1 MTSSPGSTA
10 VSIAAII
17 ASVAPHETVTSVSGS
32 TSRFHA
38 ADCFRATAR
47 RSCGAPQV
55 VAYWL
60 YPSRRATAAASR
72 IRGSVS
78 KSGNP
83 CAKLTARSGPL
94 RARFNRVISRMTD
107 SVKLWAFSESR
118 VERLVSRI
126 GPLQVDVGARARV
139 TALRHLQ
146 APLPAPANVAG
157 PARAGE
163 ELEHVGSAQQA
174 DHLAALDHRNPP
186 DALSDQ
192 ESRRL
197 VDACV
202 LADRDDVRAHDVA
215 RDLSLLREHVDL
227 GDDPGHMPVG
237 SDHRRPRDPLGGE
250 CGRDLIDRGVLA
262 KGDHV
267 ARHHL
272 FDRDHG

>member
-32 TSRFHA
+32 TSRFHST
-38 ADCFRATAR
+38 DCFRATAR

-78 KSGNP
+78 KSGKP
-83 CAKLTARSGPL
+83 CAKFTARSGPF

-107 SVKLWAFSESR
+107 SVKLCAFSDSR

-146 APLPAPANVAG
+146 PALPAPANIAG

-163 ELEHVGSAQQA
+163 EFEYVGSTQQA
-174 DHLAALDHRNPP
+174 DHLAVLDHGNPP
-186 DALSDQ
+186 DALSNQ
-192 ESRRL
+192 EPRGL
-197 VDACV
+197 VDAGV
-202 LADRDDVRAHDVA
+202 FADRDDVRAHDVA
-215 RDLSLLREHVDL
+215 RDLALLREHVYL
-227 GDDPGHMPVG
+227 GDDSGHVPVG
-237 SDHRRPRDPLGGE
+237 CDHRRPRDPLGGE
-250 CGRDLIDRGVLA
+250 RCRDLIDRCVLA

-267 ARHHL
+267 ASHHL

>member
-38 ADCFRATAR
+38 AACFRAPAW

-60 YPSRRATAAASR
+60 YPSRRAVAAASR

-107 SVKLWAFSESR
+107 SVKLWAFRESR

-126 GPLQVDVGARARV
+126 GPLQLDVSARARIA
-139 TALRHLQ
+139 ALRHLQ
-146 APLPAPANVAG
+146 PALPPPANIAG
-157 PARAGE
+157 PPRAGE
-163 ELEHVGSAQQA
+163 EFEHVGSAQQA
-174 DHLAALDHRNPP
+174 DHLAALDHWNPP
-186 DALSDQ
+186 DALSDE
-192 ESRRL
+192 ESSRL
-197 VDACV
+197 VDAGV
-202 LADRDDVRAHDVA
+202 LADRDDVRAQYVERA
-215 RDLSLLREHVDL
+215 LSLLRDHVDL
-227 GDDPGHMPVG
+227 GDDAGHVPVR
-237 SDHRRPRDPLGGE
+237 SDHRRPGDPFGGE
-250 CGRDLIDRGVLA
+250 CCRDLVDRSVLA
-262 KGDHV
+262 KCDHV

-272 FDRDHG
+272 FDRDH